1 MKPIRS
7 CLAIVA
13 MLFASLKPALA
24 GPPYVS
30 DDPQPTDYKHF
41 EIYAFTSGTQTID
54 GTSGQAGIDFN
65 YGAAPDLQLTAVLP
79 GGFGHPVDGPSEL
92 GLGNFQLAAKYR
104 FLHQDNFGLDV
115 SFFPRLF
122 LPSTS
127 AAVGDLHSSIL
138 LPLWL
143 QKDWGA
149 WSVFGGGGCVI
160 SSDSGGNHCLA
171 GGVVTRQVTES
182 LRLGIEVSYQ
192 SAQANG
198 VPSSTALGLGA
209 QYDFSDHSHLL
220 GYINRGIQSANETD
234 QVSWYTA
241 LLFTF

>member
-13 MLFASLKPALA
+13 MLFASLTPALA

-41 EIYAFTSGTQTID
+41 EIYAFTSGTQTIG

-220 GYINRGIQSANETD
+220 GYINRGIQNANETD